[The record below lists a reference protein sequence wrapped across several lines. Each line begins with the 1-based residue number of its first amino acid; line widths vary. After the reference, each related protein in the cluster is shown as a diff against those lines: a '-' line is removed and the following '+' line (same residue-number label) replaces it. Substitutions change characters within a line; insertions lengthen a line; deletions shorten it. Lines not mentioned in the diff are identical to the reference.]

1 MPLPTLPNGCACT
14 ARPPY
19 VPPLPHTSQIRANRT
34 AAGKRHTGAPRGRL
48 RSQHTPRD
56 GPWRGPPRRQAK
68 EPQQWPSGGVG
79 KLGGALS
86 NNDYLSP
93 VNSKKIEVMD
103 VTDPV
108 LSQGLETSTT
118 QALPV
123 QCVWVGACRKP
134 DPPARPVEA
143 KQRILIQT
151 DGEIPARLAAQPL
164 PVGGGSR
171 SLQVKRKPPRCDRG
185 FPSMCNPGGGICGR
199 RGNRREPVR
208 AGTQHASTACQL
220 HPRSSWAEL
229 ASTLLRFLV
238 MLYGCW
244 SIMSGC
250 RV

>member
-1 MPLPTLPNGCACT
+1 MRLHCATPIRPSSPTHLTNPCQQNCRREAT
-14 ARPPY
+14 HRSTPWPPPKPTY
-19 VPPLPHTSQIRANRT
+19 PSRRALER
-34 AAGKRHTGAPRGRL
+34 A
-48 RSQHTPRD
+48 
-56 GPWRGPPRRQAK
+56 PRRQAK

-108 LSQGLETSTT
+108 LSQGLEASTT
-118 QALPV
+118 QALPM
-123 QCVWVGACRKP
+123 QCVWMGACRKP